1 MEAYISLNRVG
12 LSLLTT
18 MVMVPAQLRS
28 MSFHSLFTLSE
39 EHQSRSIHVYKIP
52 ITRIAVC
59 AYSHCYH

>member
-28 MSFHSLFTLSE
+28 MSFHSLFTLRE
-39 EHQSRSIHVYKIP
+39 EHQSR
-52 ITRIAVC
+52 
-59 AYSHCYH
+59 